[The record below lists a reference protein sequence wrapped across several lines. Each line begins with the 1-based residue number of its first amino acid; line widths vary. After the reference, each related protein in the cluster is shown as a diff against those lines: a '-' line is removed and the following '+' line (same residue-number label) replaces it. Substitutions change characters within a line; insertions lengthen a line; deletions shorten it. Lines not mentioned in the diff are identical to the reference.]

1 MAGTVGNSEYNGGVV
16 EVLYK
21 ILGVGNQVIQQGT
34 AALETG
40 IAKKRALPNLSQLDN
55 PIGDY
60 DLDEPSTDTT
70 TTTYAER
77 SLNPLKMTIFEKFTP
92 DDWQDVWD
100 KWQPNGDFTNLMMN
114 PEFMADVLAIYQN
127 KGGAQ
132 LAKNF
137 WQGDTTLAAGNALNK
152 FNGIITRAAADADV
166 LDVADIGVINKA
178 NVVEVLEG
186 MYSATPDKF
195 MDDIDFIYHMNTT
208 DFKLLQL
215 YNNDAKKT
223 TVGVLTENVENL
235 FLEKRIRHY
244 SGLPKNY
251 IVGAK
256 STTDRRD
263 TNLFMGMYFDPVNET
278 PLMGKTENAGRR
290 HFVRIDYKVDANYR
304 VGSEIVL
311 YQGS

>member
-1 MAGTVGNSEYNGGVV
+1 MAWTVGNSNYAGGVV

-21 ILGVGNQVIQQGT
+21 ILGVGNQVVQQGS

-40 IAKKRALPNLSQLDN
+40 IALKRSLPNLSQTDN

-60 DLDEPSTDTT
+60 TSGVPSSSTA

-77 SLNPLKMTIFEKFTP
+77 ELEPKKMTIYEPFLPE
-92 DDWQDVWD
+92 DWQEVWD
-100 KWQPNGDFTNLMMN
+100 KWQPTGDFTNLMMN
-114 PEFMADVLAIYQN
+114 PEFVADVLEIYRN

-132 LAKNF
+132 LAANF

-166 LDVADIGVINKA
+166 VDVANIGAITKA

-186 MYSATPDKF
+186 MYSATLDKF
-195 MDDIDFIYHMNTT
+195 MNNPDFIYHMNTT

-223 TVGVLTENVENL
+223 TVGVLTENVQNL

-244 SGLPKNY
+244 TGLPKNSV
-251 IVGAK
+251 VGAV

-263 TNLFMGMYFDPVNET
+263 TNLFMGMYFDPVLET
-278 PLMGKTENAGRR
+278 PKMGLKDNAGRT
-290 HFVRIDYKVDANYR
+290 HFVRFDYKVDANYR